1 MMPMAS
7 QNTLHM
13 ANFHNLAIARTLD
26 TISSANLNLTLVS
39 DNDSNEHLGDYELEL
54 GDDD

>member
-13 ANFHNLAIARTLD
+13 ANLHNLAIARTLD
-26 TISSANLNLTLVS
+26 TISSTNLNLTLVS
-39 DNDSNEHLGDYELEL
+39 DNDNNKHLGDYELEL
-54 GDDD
+54 EDDN

>member
-13 ANFHNLAIARTLD
+13 ANLHNLAITRTLD
-26 TISSANLNLTLVS
+26 TISSTNLDLTLVS
-39 DNDSNEHLGDYELEL
+39 NNDDDEHLGDYKLELE
-54 GDDD
+54 DAN

>member
-7 QNTLHM
+7 QNALHM
-13 ANFHNLAIARTLD
+13 ANLHNLAIARTFD

-39 DNDSNEHLGDYELEL
+39 DNDNDEHLGDYELEL
-54 GDDD
+54 EEDD

>member
-13 ANFHNLAIARTLD
+13 ANLYNLAIARMLD
-26 TISSANLNLTLVS
+26 MISSANLDLTLIS
-39 DNDSNEHLGDYELEL
+39 NNDNDEHLGDYELEL
-54 GDDD
+54 EDND

>member
-13 ANFHNLAIARTLD
+13 ANLHNLAIARTLNG
-26 TISSANLNLTLVS
+26 ISSANLDLTLVS
-39 DNDSNEHLGDYELEL
+39 DNDDDEHLGDYKLEL
-54 GDDD
+54 DDNI

>member
-13 ANFHNLAIARTLD
+13 ANLHNLAIARMSD
-26 TISSANLNLTLVS
+26 TISSFNLDLTLVS
-39 DNDSNEHLGDYELEL
+39 NNDDKHLSDYELEL
-54 GDDD
+54 EDDN

>member
-13 ANFHNLAIARTLD
+13 GNLHNLAIARTLD
-26 TISSANLNLTLVS
+26 TISSANLDLTLVS
-39 DNDSNEHLGDYELEL
+39 DNDDDEHLGDYELEL
-54 GDDD
+54 KDND